1 MISRAR
7 LATYLARIELG
18 ILYVLAAHVLVL
30 NALERFERWLGE
42 VVIRWLFRL
51 LTVMVALLA
60 LMS

>member
-1 MISRAR
+1 
-7 LATYLARIELG
+7 
-18 ILYVLAAHVLVL
+18 VLVL